1 MRTLLRAALALLLA
15 TALVA
20 AAIRYVFPGIALSIG
35 LDFERAKAGLVERS
49 VVLPDGTRIAYLE
62 GGRGDPLVLLHGFG
76 ADKDNFTPIAPFLVG
91 QYRIVVPDLP
101 GFGSSSHDAAADH
114 SPLAQAARM
123 SAFCRAI
130 GIARAHVGGNSMGG
144 QIALTW
150 AAARP
155 AEVQSLWLLDPA
167 GIWSAPDSELAKKY
181 RGTGRNP
188 LMVSSEEEFDA
199 LISLATTTR
208 PTNVPRFLQDVM
220 ARRRIA
226 NRPLEERIF
235 KQIAADSIEARIA
248 GLKQSTLIVFGAQDR
263 VIDPATATILHGLLP
278 RSHVVL
284 MPGVGHLPMIEQ
296 PAAAASDYI
305 RFRDSM

>member
-1 MRTLLRAALALLLA
+1 MPTLLRAALAFLLA

-35 LDFERAKAGLVERS
+35 LDFERTKAGLVERS

-101 GFGSSSHDAAADH
+101 GFGSSSHDPAADH

-167 GIWSAPDSELAKKY
+167 GIWSAPDSELAKRY
-181 RGTGRNP
+181 RGTDRNP

-263 VIDPATATILHGLLP
+263 VIDPATAAILHGLLP